1 MSRIKMK
8 KLISV
13 GFRFA
18 GVLFI
23 WLFLVVPCWAEAPV
37 VELETNFGDIVIE
50 LFDANA
56 PGTVANFL
64 TYVKSGFYD
73 GLIFHRV
80 IPDFII
86 QTGAFDADL
95 NPRTPTEPN
104 IPSEYD
110 NGLRNEP
117 GTVAMALTS
126 DVNGN
131 PIRDSATS
139 GFYINLAYN
148 TSLDVNY
155 TVFGSVIAGMDV
167 VDRIANLPTQDVA
180 GGALANVPRPAGPVI
195 IYKAKILG
203 DLDGDYNVNLKD
215 YSIFANQWLNSGNS
229 SPLMITASDG
239 GAGDWF
245 GFAVA
250 VDANFAIVGA
260 PRENNYTGSAYIFEY
275 NDGNWTQQAKL
286 TALDGAEGDNFGG
299 SVSISANHAIVAAPR
314 YDSNTGA
321 AYIFEYKDGNWT
333 QQKKLLGYEGKAE
346 DWFGQSVSI
355 SGDCAIVGAKLH
367 DLFVRDA
374 GAVFIYYRNEGS
386 SNNWGLNAGFAPEDA
401 IVNDN
406 FGYSVS
412 INGEYIIIGAIGD
425 DPQSSFPNFI
435 GSAYICKYDGT
446 YWTKQAK
453 LTADDGAVLDK
464 FGWSVSI
471 DGRYAIVG
479 SPYNDDNGSNSGSA
493 YIFEQSDLDPNNWDQ
508 KTKLTASDAAASDYF
523 GCSVAIGG
531 GRALVG
537 AYGNDDNGSN
547 SGSVYIFEPNEIDP
561 NKWDQ
566 TAKLTASDAAAG
578 DNFGFSVAIGI
589 GRHAVIGAHGND
601 DGGSESGSAY
611 ILKLCPDTD
620 LDGDCS
626 VTFDDLAVLT
636 DNWLL
641 Q

>member
-13 GFRFA
+13 
-18 GVLFI
+18 FI
-23 WLFLVVPCWAEAPV
+23 WLFLVVPCWAKAPIV
-37 VELETNFGDIVIE
+37 KLETNFGDIEIE

-56 PGTVANFL
+56 PVTVANFL
-64 TYVKSGFYD
+64 MYVKSGFYD
-73 GLIFHRV
+73 GLIFHRAM
-80 IPDFII
+80 PDFII

-95 NPRTPTEPN
+95 NPRMPTEPN

-126 DVNGN
+126 DANGK

-139 GFYINLAYN
+139 GFYINLAHN
-148 TSLDVNY
+148 TDLDVNY
-155 TVFGSVIAGMDV
+155 TVFGNVIAGMDV
-167 VDRIANLPTQDVA
+167 VDRIANLPTVNVG

-203 DLDGDYNVNLKD
+203 DIDGDYNVNLKD
-215 YSIFANQWLNSGNS
+215 YGILANQWLDSGNS
-229 SPLMITASDG
+229 SPLKVTASDAS
-239 GAGDWF
+239 AGDWF

-260 PRENNYTGSAYIFEY
+260 PRDNSYTGSAYIFEY

-286 TALDGAEGDNFGG
+286 TASDGAVGDNFGG

-314 YDSNTGA
+314 DDSNTGS
-321 AYIFEYKDGNWT
+321 AYIFEYKNGNWT
-333 QQKKLLGYEGKAE
+333 QQAKLLAYEGDTE

-355 SGDCAIVGAKLH
+355 SGDCAAVGAKLY
-367 DLFVRDA
+367 DISATDA
-374 GAVFIYYRNEGS
+374 GAVFIYYRNEGGT
-386 SNNWGLNAGFAPEDA
+386 NNWGLNVGLSPEDA
-401 IVNDN
+401 AVNDN

-412 INGEYIIIGAIGD
+412 INGDYVIAGAIGD
-425 DPQSSFPNFI
+425 DPSSGFPNFT

-446 YWTKQAK
+446 AWVQQAK
-453 LTADDGAVLDK
+453 LTADDGAQSDK

-471 DGRYAIVG
+471 DGHYAIIG
-479 SPYNDDNGSNSGSA
+479 AIWDDDDGTNSGSA
-493 YIFEQSDLDPNNWDQ
+493 YIFEHNSVDPDIWNQ
-508 KTKLTASDAAASDYF
+508 VTKLTALDAAAGDYF
-523 GCSVAIGG
+523 GYSVAIGG

-537 AYGNDDNGSN
+537 AYQNDDNGSN

-566 TAKLTASDAAAG
+566 KTKLTAPDAAAG
-578 DNFGFSVAIGI
+578 DYFGRSVAIGI
-589 GRHAVIGAHGND
+589 GRRAVVGAHGND
-601 DGGSESGSAY
+601 DSGSESGSAY
-611 ILKLCPDTD
+611 ILKLCPDAD
-620 LDGDCS
+620 LDGDCT
-626 VTFDDLAVLT
+626 VTWNDLVVLT

-641 Q
+641 H

>member
-1 MSRIKMK
+1 
-8 KLISV
+8 
-13 GFRFA
+13 
-18 GVLFI
+18 
-23 WLFLVVPCWAEAPV
+23 
-37 VELETNFGDIVIE
+37 LETNFGDIVIE

-56 PGTVANFL
+56 PVTVANFL

-80 IPDFII
+80 MPDFII

-104 IPSEYD
+104 VPSEYD
-110 NGLRNEP
+110 NGLQNEP

-126 DVNGN
+126 DANGK
-131 PIRDSATS
+131 PIRDSAKS

-167 VDRIANLPTQDVA
+167 VDRIANLPTVDVG
-180 GGALANVPRPAGPVI
+180 GGALANVPRVAGPVI

-203 DLDGDYNVNLKD
+203 DIDGDYNVNLKD
-215 YSIFANQWLNSGNS
+215 YGIFANQWLDSGNS
-229 SPLMITASDG
+229 SPLKVTASDG
-239 GAGDWF
+239 GTGDWF

-260 PRENNYTGSAYIFEY
+260 PRENSYTGSAYIFEYNDGNWIQQAKLTASDGTAGDNFGSSVSISANHAIVAAPRDNSNTGSAYIFEY

-286 TALDGAEGDNFGG
+286 LAYDGK
-299 SVSISANHAIVAAPR
+299 
-314 YDSNTGA
+314 T
-321 AYIFEYKDGNWT
+321 
-333 QQKKLLGYEGKAE
+333 E
-346 DWFGQSVSI
+346 DWFGHSVSI

-367 DLFVRDA
+367 DLSVGDA
-374 GAVFIYYRNEGS
+374 GAVFVYYRNEGGT
-386 SNNWGLNAGFAPEDA
+386 NNWGLNFGFAPDDA
-401 IVNDN
+401 AINDN

-412 INGEYIIIGAIGD
+412 INGEYTIIGAIGD
-425 DPQSSFPNFI
+425 DPYQSSPNYT

-453 LTADDGAVLDK
+453 LTADDGAQSDR

-471 DGRYAIVG
+471 DGHYAFVG
-479 SPYNDDNGSNSGSA
+479 APFNDDNGSNSGSA
-493 YIFEQSDLDPNNWDQ
+493 YIFEHVNPDSDSWDQ
-508 KTKLTASDAAASDYF
+508 KAKLTASDAAAGDYF

-531 GRALVG
+531 GRAIVG

-547 SGSVYIFEPNEIDP
+547 SGSVYIFEPNEIDS
-561 NKWDQ
+561 NEWDQ
-566 TAKLTASDAAAG
+566 KVKLTAPDAAAG
-578 DNFGFSVAIGI
+578 DYFGYSVAIDI
-589 GRHAVIGAHGND
+589 GRRAIVGAHGND
-601 DGGSESGSAY
+601 DSGSESGSAY
-611 ILKLCPDTD
+611 ILKLCPDAD
-620 LDGDCS
+620 LDSDCS
-626 VTFDDLAVLT
+626 VTLDDLAVLT

-641 Q
+641 H